1 MSPTP
6 DTVAALATPAGTGA
20 LALIRVTGPAAASV
34 ARSVLGRE
42 PEPRRARHTPYRDL
56 AGGEIDDVVATYFAG
71 PKSYTGEDVWE
82 LTCHGNPYI
91 AQRILED
98 LVARGCRLA
107 EPGEFTRRAFLNG
120 RMDLSQAEAVMEVIH
135 ARGERALAAAR
146 HHLQGGLGRR
156 LGEVL
161 DRVLGVLA
169 RLEAYIDFPEED
181 LPPEDRGLVASE
193 LEAIEL
199 LINR

>member
-1 MSPTP
+1 M
-6 DTVAALATPAGTGA
+6 
-20 LALIRVTGPAAASV
+20 
-34 ARSVLGRE
+34 
-42 PEPRRARHTPYRDL
+42 
-56 AGGEIDDVVATYFAG
+56 
-71 PKSYTGEDVWE
+71 
-82 LTCHGNPYI
+82 
-91 AQRILED
+91 
-98 LVARGCRLA
+98 A

-156 LGEVL
+156 VGEIV

-181 LPPEDRGLVASE
+181 LPPEDRELVAREPRHVQLALAQRGFGLREHSFRDGE
-193 LEAIEL
+193 LFLVRPPVQFKKRIARLHLRALDEEDL
-199 LINR
+199 VQE